1 MKMDVIQSDTLR
13 GLVEAVNANKIDKSN
28 IITVMRD
35 EYVYSV
41 IYYR

>member
-13 GLVEAVNANKIDKSN
+13 GLVEAVNANKIDKNN